1 MERPDGYPGLAAAY
15 GLHFA
20 EPPRI
25 MDLGLL
31 ARALKDRQIDFAAGN
46 ATDGLIPAL
55 DLVVLEDDRH
65 YFPPYE
71 AVPVIRK
78 ETLELHPELAS
89 IVDKLGGTISDQ
101 EMRELN
107 YAVDGQ
113 HQDVKR
119 VARDFLKKKGLVP

>member
-1 MERPDGYPGLAAAY
+1 
-15 GLHFA
+15 
-20 EPPRI
+20 
-25 MDLGLL
+25 
-31 ARALKDRQIDFAAGN
+31 
-46 ATDGLIPAL
+46 
-55 DLVVLEDDRH
+55 
-65 YFPPYE
+65 
-71 AVPVIRK
+71 VIRK